1 MYLTKVFQSLDD
13 EIMPWDIETGKQ
25 IIAEKT
31 GLNFSPSDDSRIT
44 DIENTGLIWEP
55 RQNTLEEEAYLTE
68 MYKNLDRTLPNSYDS
83 RSLGIITPIRN
94 QKKRATCVAFATGV
108 ALETGLKKAVKGAK
122 LSKIALVCF
131 DALKI
136 YLSQKIYSSQK
147 CFDGNRFEGCLV
159 VVLECFRPLV
169 SSKLGPSHN
178 I

>member
-1 MYLTKVFQSLDD
+1 MDQGRISQSNQNIFEIYVSTNQSIFQSLDD

-68 MYKNLDRTLPNSYDS
+68 MYQNLDRTLPNSYDS

-108 ALETGLKKAVKGAK
+108 ALETGLKKAVKGAAK
-122 LSKIALVCF
+122 LSKI
-131 DALKI
+131 D
-136 YLSQKIYSSQK
+136 
-147 CFDGNRFEGCLV
+147 
-159 VVLECFRPLV
+159 V
-169 SSKLGPSHN
+169 SEQQLLDCGYVQGGSTGG